1 MKTNMLSI
9 NIEKPIP
16 RMKTRL
22 EDTEKQ
28 VPRVETKSEERSRDQ
43 EIRRKQDKRRG
54 IAESRKL
61 VKEKNQHE
69 HEGW

>member
-1 MKTNMLSI
+1 
-9 NIEKPIP
+9 
-16 RMKTRL
+16 MKTRL

>member
-1 MKTNMLSI
+1 
-9 NIEKPIP
+9 
-16 RMKTRL
+16 MKTRL

-61 VKEKNQHE
+61 VMEKNQHE